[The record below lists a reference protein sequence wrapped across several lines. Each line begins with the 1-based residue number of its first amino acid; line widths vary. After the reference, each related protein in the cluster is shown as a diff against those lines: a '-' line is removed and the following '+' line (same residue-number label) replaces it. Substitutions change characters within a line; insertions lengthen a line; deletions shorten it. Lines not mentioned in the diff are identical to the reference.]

1 MLCDMCARSCPLG
14 VKCMNYEHF
23 SQIHVLPWAIT
34 LVTLRGAFPALF
46 PSLVPQSGPVDNG
59 CSCSLASFQPF

>member
-23 SQIHVLPWAIT
+23 SQIHVHI
-34 LVTLRGAFPALF
+34 
-46 PSLVPQSGPVDNG
+46 Q
-59 CSCSLASFQPF
+59 